1 MKLHF
6 DTLTLGIEKSYERR
20 INLIRRKI
28 IFSSSKA
35 ASNIN
40 ADSESCSKIKEEQKK
55 YFNGIEIADY
65 NMFDKMPE
73 ILEENVERNIII
85 YTYKYQY
92 GFSCKESI
100 METMKYLKE
109 YDNCIVL
116 PHFDM
121 EQEMRVHFYD
131 DIYQIIAAY
140 IGLYI
145 EYEMSEKKYSIDGII
160 VCNMLDQIL
169 STKRI
174 RRSEIKQR
182 YDMLVKVID
191 IFFETMVGDTTKK
204 IIFPIYFEHNPPFKF
219 REALDMI
226 DIVKSNQIVFFIGTV
241 APKEFWLEELKDI
254 KKSNIRIIF

>member
-1 MKLHF
+1 M
-6 DTLTLGIEKSYERR
+6 
-20 INLIRRKI
+20 IRRKI
-28 IFSSSKA
+28 IFSSSEIVNNKLNTRKDA
-35 ASNIN
+35 YCKSNIN
-40 ADSESCSKIKEEQKK
+40 ADSESCSKLKEEQKN

-116 PHFDM
+116 PYFDM

-131 DIYQIIAAY
+131 DIYQIIAEY
-140 IGLYI
+140 IGFYI
-145 EYEMSEKKYSIDGII
+145 MYEMSEKKNSIDGII

-169 STKRI
+169 STKKI
-174 RRSEIKQR
+174 RKSEIKQR
-182 YDMLVKVID
+182 YDMLVAVID
-191 IFFETMVGDTTKK
+191 DFLEKMVGDTNKK
-204 IIFPIYFEHNPPFKF
+204 IIFPIYFNHNPPFSFLKAF
-219 REALDMI
+219 DMI
-226 DIVKSNQIVFFIGTV
+226 EKVKSRKIVFFIGTV
-241 APKEFWLEELKDI
+241 APKKFWLEELKH
-254 KKSNIRIIF
+254 KENSNIRIIF

>member
-1 MKLHF
+1 M
-6 DTLTLGIEKSYERR
+6 
-20 INLIRRKI
+20 IRRKI
-28 IFSSSKA
+28 IFSSSETVNNKLNTRKE

-40 ADSESCSKIKEEQKK
+40 ADSESCSKLKEEQKN

-65 NMFDKMPE
+65 CMFDKMPGFF
-73 ILEENVERNIII
+73 EENVERNIII

-116 PHFDM
+116 RHFDM

-131 DIYQIIAAY
+131 DIYQIIAEY
-140 IGLYI
+140 IGFYI
-145 EYEMSEKKYSIDGII
+145 MHEMSEKKNSIDGII

-169 STKRI
+169 STKKI

-191 IFFETMVGDTTKK
+191 IFFETMVGDTSKK
-204 IIFPIYFEHNPPFKF
+204 IIFPIYFGHNPPFKF
-219 REALDMI
+219 MEALDKI
-226 DIVKSNQIVFFIGTV
+226 DRVKSNRIVFFIGTV
-241 APKEFWLEELKDI
+241 ASKEFFLEELKDI